1 MVVTTDVRIGASG
14 KVLISA
20 RMKGSATDESTIVQ
34 MWCEPEE
41 ALLLARKIH
50 DALEGQEV

>member
-20 RMKGSATDESTIVQ
+20 RMKGSATDGSTIVQ
-34 MWCEPEE
+34 MWCAPDE

-50 DALEGQEV
+50 DALEGREV